1 MQRIIRLV
9 SFGIVGLSVFLT
21 GCSSTAERDYPA
33 AVVRFLVEATGDD
46 AGVNV
51 QLPISQVTV
60 RVSPKAMITE
70 YDIVSAQLVQS
81 DLGPA
86 VMFQLNQQAG
96 RDLFRLS
103 ATNQGSRLV
112 TTING
117 AAVGARRM
125 DRPIGDSV
133 IISFIEIPAED
144 LPELVTNINK
154 TSTDLQK
161 DLAKRKK

>member
-9 SFGIVGLSVFLT
+9 SFGIVGLSILLT
-21 GCSSTAERDYPA
+21 GCSSTSKKNYPVTVA
-33 AVVRFLVEATGDD
+33 RFLVEATGDD

-70 YDIVSAQLVQS
+70 YDILSAQLVQS

-103 ATNQGSRLV
+103 ATNLGSRLV

-133 IISFIEIPAED
+133 IISFIELPPED

-154 TSTDLQK
+154 TSSDLQK
-161 DLAKRKK
+161 ELADRKK